1 METKTFQTVKEF
13 FKFLN
18 DYEGEIWIRRNKAY
32 NANGELVA
40 EYNTKL
46 LNYVKEY
53 NFKNNCRK
61 ESKEYR
67 TGTRIFQRCVRPSP
81 FGAEKIA
88 AFEADVK
95 NALNVAADV
104 AGTTVN
110 ILTSGYRIGTYCMMR
125 QIVAYWLHKEKGY
138 SKRDIAV
145 AINRDR
151 STIYHAVNRIDDLLE
166 IGDKIT
172 TKCWKEFNYRITNY

>member
-1 METKTFQTVKEF
+1 MMNVQDLEQRQTGVAQPVG
-13 FKFLN
+13 L
-18 DYEGEIWIRRNKAY
+18 DEG
-32 NANGELVA
+32 LQ
-40 EYNTKL
+40 
-46 LNYVKEY
+46 
-53 NFKNNCRK
+53 
-61 ESKEYR
+61 
-67 TGTRIFQRCVRPSP
+67 TGGVTRSEPAAPSP
-81 FGAEKIA
+81 IGAEKIA

-110 ILTSGYRIGTYCMMR
+110 ILTSGYRLGTYCMMR

-151 STIYHAVNRIDDLLE
+151 STIYHAVKRIDDLLE
-166 IGDKIT
+166 IGDRLT
-172 TKCWKEFNYRITNY
+172 TDLWNRFSTTINLNK

>member
-1 METKTFQTVKEF
+1 MMNVQDLEQRQTGVAQPVG
-13 FKFLN
+13 L
-18 DYEGEIWIRRNKAY
+18 DEGLQGGNTARREPA
-32 NANGELVA
+32 A
-40 EYNTKL
+40 
-46 LNYVKEY
+46 
-53 NFKNNCRK
+53 
-61 ESKEYR
+61 
-67 TGTRIFQRCVRPSP
+67 PSP
-81 FGAEKIA
+81 FGVEKIA

-104 AGTTVN
+104 AGTTVQ
-110 ILTSGYRIGTYCMMR
+110 ILTSGYRLGTYCMMR

-166 IGDKIT
+166 IGDRLT
-172 TKCWKEFNYRITNY
+172 TDLWNRFSTTINLNK

>member
-1 METKTFQTVKEF
+1 MMDVQDQQQRQTRPAGIIG
-13 FKFLN
+13 L
-18 DYEGEIWIRRNKAY
+18 DEGLPAGGVTRREQA
-32 NANGELVA
+32 A
-40 EYNTKL
+40 
-46 LNYVKEY
+46 
-53 NFKNNCRK
+53 
-61 ESKEYR
+61 
-67 TGTRIFQRCVRPSP
+67 PSP

-104 AGTTVN
+104 AGTTVD
-110 ILTSGYRIGTYCMMR
+110 ILTSGYRLGTYCMMR

-138 SKRDIAV
+138 SKRDIAP

-151 STIYHAVNRIDDLLE
+151 STIYHAVNRIDSLLE

-172 TKCWKEFNYRITNY
+172 TKCWKEFNYRITN

>member
-1 METKTFQTVKEF
+1 MMDVQDLEQRQTRPAGIIG
-13 FKFLN
+13 L
-18 DYEGEIWIRRNKAY
+18 DEGLQGGNTARREPA
-32 NANGELVA
+32 
-40 EYNTKL
+40 T
-46 LNYVKEY
+46 
-53 NFKNNCRK
+53 
-61 ESKEYR
+61 
-67 TGTRIFQRCVRPSP
+67 PSP

-88 AFEADVK
+88 AFETDVK

-104 AGTTVN
+104 AGTTVK
-110 ILTSGYRIGTYCMMR
+110 ILTSGYRLGTYCMMR

-172 TKCWKEFNYRITNY
+172 TKCWIEFNYRITNY

>member
-1 METKTFQTVKEF
+1 MMDVQDFEQRQTRPAGIIG
-13 FKFLN
+13 L
-18 DYEGEIWIRRNKAY
+18 DEG
-32 NANGELVA
+32 LQ
-40 EYNTKL
+40 
-46 LNYVKEY
+46 
-53 NFKNNCRK
+53 
-61 ESKEYR
+61 
-67 TGTRIFQRCVRPSP
+67 TRGVEGSEPAAPSP

-88 AFEADVK
+88 AFDADVK

-104 AGTTVN
+104 AGTTVT
-110 ILTSGYRIGTYCMMR
+110 ILTSGYRLGTYCMMR

-151 STIYHAVNRIDDLLE
+151 STIYHAVKRIDDLLE

>member
-1 METKTFQTVKEF
+1 MMNVQDLEQRQTGVAQPAG
-13 FKFLN
+13 L
-18 DYEGEIWIRRNKAY
+18 DEGLQGGGFTRREPA
-32 NANGELVA
+32 A
-40 EYNTKL
+40 
-46 LNYVKEY
+46 
-53 NFKNNCRK
+53 
-61 ESKEYR
+61 
-67 TGTRIFQRCVRPSP
+67 PSP

-104 AGTTVN
+104 AGTTVQ
-110 ILTSGYRIGTYCMMR
+110 ILTSGYRLGTYCMMR

-166 IGDKIT
+166 IGDRLT
-172 TKCWKEFNYRITNY
+172 TDLWNRFSTTMNLNRP